1 VRGRLTTRVL
11 VASGLLV
18 VLVSAAF
25 AVLLVAIDDMRDSA
39 RLVRHSRTELAA
51 ANRVEKLV
59 IDLETGERGFVITH
73 RESFLAPW
81 HAARRRIPSDA
92 RRLVSITD
100 DPRQKRRASA
110 IARSVNSYVR
120 HYSVP
125 VVDLARSRD
134 PSATSVAVTAQG
146 KRLVDAIR
154 ARFDRYV
161 DSERQLATTLQAD
174 ADANA
179 RDAVI
184 AASVGLVGSFVLVAL
199 FASYIARAIVLPV
212 RRAAGMAK
220 RLAGGDLSVR
230 MRETGAGE
238 IGDLERAFNTMGS
251 SLESSDAELR
261 RLAEE
266 QAALRRVATLV
277 AQASAP
283 REVFETVTR
292 EVGVLSGADL
302 ARMERY
308 ESDGA
313 VTAVAT
319 WSRDPDQTLAL
330 GRRFTLEGL
339 NIAGLVLQSGRPAR
353 VDSFVGASGPI
364 AREARDLG
372 IRSSVGCPI
381 TVEGRLWGVIA
392 ASSRRDAPFPPDT
405 EAQIAEFTELVATA
419 IANAESRAEL
429 TASRARVVAAADE
442 TRRRIERDLHDG
454 TQQRLISVGLE
465 MRAAEAQVPPELT
478 DLKAQLASAGKSLTG
493 AVEELQEISRGI
505 HPAILTRGGLRPA
518 LKTLA
523 RRSPVPVELHV
534 SDDRRLPR
542 PLEVAA
548 YYIVS
553 EALTNAAKHAGATEL
568 TVDMSAEDGFVRL
581 SIADDGVGGADPAR
595 GSGLVG
601 LKDRVEALRGT
612 LEIAS
617 APGGGTMLRATI
629 PIPPAE

>member
-92 RRLVSITD
+92 RRLVSLTD
-100 DPRQKRRASA
+100 DPRQKRRAHA

-161 DSERQLATTLQAD
+161 DSERQLAETLQAD

-261 RLAEE
+261 RVADE

-277 AQASAP
+277 ARGVPPDQLLK
-283 REVFETVTR
+283 RVVG
-292 EVGVLSGADL
+292 EVGGLIGADATALLRYEPDGAATSLAEWSETGSPPQLGRVTLDADSISARVLSTGRAATKASYEGAPGSAE
-302 ARMERY
+302 ARM
-308 ESDGA
+308 
-313 VTAVAT
+313 
-319 WSRDPDQTLAL
+319 
-330 GRRFTLEGL
+330 
-339 NIAGLVLQSGRPAR
+339 
-353 VDSFVGASGPI
+353 
-364 AREARDLG
+364 REHG
-372 IRSSVGCPI
+372 IRSSVAAPI
-381 TVEGRLWGVIA
+381 VVGGRLWGVMIA
-392 ASSRRDAPFPPDT
+392 SWTEERPASPEIQERM
-405 EAQIAEFTELVATA
+405 AEFIELVATA

>member
-1 VRGRLTTRVL
+1 
-11 VASGLLV
+11 
-18 VLVSAAF
+18 
-25 AVLLVAIDDMRDSA
+25 
-39 RLVRHSRTELAA
+39 
-51 ANRVEKLV
+51 
-59 IDLETGERGFVITH
+59 
-73 RESFLAPW
+73 
-81 HAARRRIPSDA
+81 
-92 RRLVSITD
+92 
-100 DPRQKRRASA
+100 
-110 IARSVNSYVR
+110 
-120 HYSVP
+120 
-125 VVDLARSRD
+125 
-134 PSATSVAVTAQG
+134 
-146 KRLVDAIR
+146 
-154 ARFDRYV
+154 
-161 DSERQLATTLQAD
+161 
-174 ADANA
+174 
-179 RDAVI
+179 
-184 AASVGLVGSFVLVAL
+184 
-199 FASYIARAIVLPV
+199 
-212 RRAAGMAK
+212 
-220 RLAGGDLSVR
+220 
-230 MRETGAGE
+230 MREH
-238 IGDLERAFNTMGS
+238 
-251 SLESSDAELR
+251 
-261 RLAEE
+261 
-266 QAALRRVATLV
+266 
-277 AQASAP
+277 
-283 REVFETVTR
+283 
-292 EVGVLSGADL
+292 
-302 ARMERY
+302 
-308 ESDGA
+308 
-313 VTAVAT
+313 
-319 WSRDPDQTLAL
+319 
-330 GRRFTLEGL
+330 
-339 NIAGLVLQSGRPAR
+339 
-353 VDSFVGASGPI
+353 
-364 AREARDLG
+364 G
-372 IRSSVGCPI
+372 IRSSVAAPI
-381 TVEGRLWGVIA
+381 VVGGRLWGVMIA
-392 ASSRRDAPFPPDT
+392 SWTEERPASPEIQERM
-405 EAQIAEFTELVATA
+405 AEFIELVATA